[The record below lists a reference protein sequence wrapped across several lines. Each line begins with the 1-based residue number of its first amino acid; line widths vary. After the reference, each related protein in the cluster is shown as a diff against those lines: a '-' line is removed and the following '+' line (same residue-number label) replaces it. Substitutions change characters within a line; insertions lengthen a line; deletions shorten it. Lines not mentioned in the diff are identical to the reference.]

1 MKSDASLHWLCV
13 LSCFSRVWLFVT
25 LRTVANQAP
34 LSMGL
39 SRQEYWSGLPWHPP
53 GYLPNPGIEPSSL
66 LSPGLASRFFTISTI
81 WEATHT
87 GYWFTNNQEETQWIP
102 HLLHPLN
109 TREFSKGYRKKSWL
123 GGSLWGKKMKKD
135 FIFPISYFFL
145 FPSGQSPPH
154 RYLTPLSPWMVS
166 SSSFLPPSHGWIP
179 YPVLWHFI
187 WAWE

>member
-1 MKSDASLHWLCV
+1 MQSDASLHWLCV

-39 SRQEYWSGLPWHPP
+39 SRQEYWSGLPWPPP

-123 GGSLWGKKMKKD
+123 GGSLWGKKNEERLHLPN
-135 FIFPISYFFL
+135 FLL
-145 FPSGQSPPH
+145 FP
-154 RYLTPLSPWMVS
+154 LS
-166 SSSFLPPSHGWIP
+166 
-179 YPVLWHFI
+179 
-187 WAWE
+187 